1 MRGDET
7 LADVTAT
14 FQTAISPCNFAMNRI
29 KIDRINVG
37 NIPRDALV
45 KKWGK
50 NGGKKNWYELELNA
64 TWCRSCRH

>member
-1 MRGDET
+1 MRGDDT
-7 LADVTAT
+7 FSDVTAT

-37 NIPRDALV
+37 NIPYDALV

-50 NGGKKNWYELELNA
+50 KTGTSWN
-64 TWCRSCRH
+64 